1 MARKRP
7 PANVEEEVLVLCRRR
22 CCICYGLD
30 RDITIKSGQI
40 AHLDGRPD
48 NNDLDNLA
56 FLCFGHHDQY
66 DTRTSQ
72 SKGLTPREV
81 RRFRKEL
88 HEVIDQAWKKPLTI
102 AGAEVRVPGDISGR
116 YVRETAYE
124 RGELEVTLL
133 SNGRVHVRGV
143 TEWGTTREYV
153 PIIGEVDFEAEVQ
166 NGIVTFTD
174 RTLRGGEY
182 KLEITF
188 ENGRATAKEQ
198 YVVGYF
204 GMNASFEGEYQRV

>member
-88 HEVIDQAWKKPLTI
+88 HGYRSSLEETVNYSWGGG
-102 AGAEVRVPGDISGR
+102 AG
-116 YVRETAYE
+116 
-124 RGELEVTLL
+124 
-133 SNGRVHVRGV
+133 
-143 TEWGTTREYV
+143 TR
-153 PIIGEVDFEAEVQ
+153 
-166 NGIVTFTD
+166 
-174 RTLRGGEY
+174 
-182 KLEITF
+182 
-188 ENGRATAKEQ
+188 
-198 YVVGYF
+198 
-204 GMNASFEGEYQRV
+204 